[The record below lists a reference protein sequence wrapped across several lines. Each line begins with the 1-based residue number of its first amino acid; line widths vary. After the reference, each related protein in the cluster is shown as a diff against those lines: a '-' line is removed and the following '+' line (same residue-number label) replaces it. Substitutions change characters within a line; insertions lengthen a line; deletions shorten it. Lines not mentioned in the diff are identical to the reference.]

1 MKIAAALGVWPF
13 WGWKII
19 NHGGWFTQ
27 VKGRS
32 WQKKAFLTVSFMQA
46 WTGYSSWLQNYIAPS
61 VHTSLSQHFYN
72 TPSACTSLLQHF
84 CITFTSFIHRF
95 YIIPSAHTSLS
106 SSVPFVHHPLPERA
120 DSGFSGCAGNASRP
134 RNKLRPRSPF
144 SDGKNAGNRT
154 SPGWMVW
161 ISALCT
167 CAHTHA
173 CRKNRACAFL
183 AGFRV
188 VCCLF
193 YRFPVRNALRAS
205 QAVRATDVM
214 FNLGNLLGHLG
225 IWLKRWDDFDLV
237 LEHVGIWK
245 QLKLFVIRVGNGHM
259 IVLACKLWMLDTRFT
274 YQSKAGCSI

>member
-32 WQKKAFLTVSFMQA
+32 WQKKAFLTVSFMPA

-61 VHTSLSQHFYN
+61 VHTSHLQHFYITFASFLQPIHHFYN
-72 TPSACTSLLQHF
+72 T
-84 CITFTSFIHRF
+84 FTSFLQLTRHF
-95 YIIPSAHTSLS
+95 YVSSILCAICTSDS
-106 SSVPFVHHPLPERA
+106 LPERA
-120 DSGFSGCAGNASRP
+120 ENGFSGCAGNASRP
-134 RNKLRPRSPF
+134 RNKLRSRSPF
-144 SDGKNAGNRT
+144 SGGKNAGNRT
-154 SPGWMVW
+154 YPGWVAW

-193 YRFPVRNALRAS
+193 YRFPVRNALRPFSRCA
-205 QAVRATDVM
+205 
-214 FNLGNLLGHLG
+214 
-225 IWLKRWDDFDLV
+225 
-237 LEHVGIWK
+237 
-245 QLKLFVIRVGNGHM
+245 
-259 IVLACKLWMLDTRFT
+259 
-274 YQSKAGCSI
+274 

>member
-1 MKIAAALGVWPF
+1 MEGDLRRLRGDRDK
-13 WGWKII
+13 K
-19 NHGGWFTQ
+19 
-27 VKGRS
+27 KRS
-32 WQKKAFLTVSFMQA
+32 
-46 WTGYSSWLQNYIAPS
+46 
-61 VHTSLSQHFYN
+61 SLYRSCLHERVILPDYRI
-72 TPSACTSLLQHF
+72 TSLLQFIHHF
-84 CITFTSFIHRF
+84 YNTFTSFIHHF

-154 SPGWMVW
+154 YPGWMAW
-161 ISALCT
+161 IFALCT

-214 FNLGNLLGHLG
+214 VNWIATDN
-225 IWLKRWDDFDLV
+225 
-237 LEHVGIWK
+237 
-245 QLKLFVIRVGNGHM
+245 
-259 IVLACKLWMLDTRFT
+259 LDTSEPLIILVFIFCRWHVFART
-274 YQSKAGCSI
+274 MLTLLL